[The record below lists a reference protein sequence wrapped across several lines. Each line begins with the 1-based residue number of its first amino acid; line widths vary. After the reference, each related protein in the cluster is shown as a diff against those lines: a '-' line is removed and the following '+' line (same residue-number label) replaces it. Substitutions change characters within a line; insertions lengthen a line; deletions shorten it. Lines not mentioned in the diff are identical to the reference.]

1 MSRVISLKKGFR
13 LLNNHK
19 CTDINECEEGIDEC
33 HVDGLCRNNIGSYTC
48 NCQEGYKGIS
58 NQLHC
63 NTLKL
68 LKVTESIVSSMICV
82 RM

>member
-1 MSRVISLKKGFR
+1 MYLHRSQGYNTSCDLMQCDVLYSYKGFR

-48 NCQEGYKGIS
+48 NCQEGYKGIYYS
-58 NQLHC
+58 YQ
-63 NTLKL
+63 
-68 LKVTESIVSSMICV
+68 
-82 RM
+82 